1 MVRPK
6 FYAERDILLAEGGSL
21 IEARDV
27 PSVGASSWISVS
39 GRTGPRCMRS
49 GWPLFRRL
57 SLVPRNLSPPPSLS
71 IAEGCTPAHGV
82 AAFRVLVE
90 EEGECLAWWS
100 GGSLTR
106 KGSGDTVRPLPPS
119 RRLGVARPGGKGVSE
134 EGGRG

>member
-1 MVRPK
+1 VVRPK

-82 AAFRVLVE
+82 AAFRVLVD
-90 EEGECLAWWS
+90 EGRRVPGVVVRGKLDSQGKRRYSPPTSPLTTAWCC
-100 GGSLTR
+100 
-106 KGSGDTVRPLPPS
+106 
-119 RRLGVARPGGKGVSE
+119 APGW
-134 EGGRG
+134 EGGE